1 MVLTLVIFVSPPVEA
16 SKKKTRNAALV
27 GAGVGLITG
36 GGSGALKG
44 AVIGGGVGALASSD
58 KGDKSRKYSK
68 NAAAVGAGVGLLTD
82 GVGGAAKGAIYGAA
96 PKPQNPASSDN

>member
-1 MVLTLVIFVSPPVEA
+1 
-16 SKKKTRNAALV
+16 
-27 GAGVGLITG
+27 
-36 GGSGALKG
+36 
-44 AVIGGGVGALASSD
+44 LASSD

-96 PKPQNPASSDN
+96 VGALAGKHKDKKKR